1 MIKRIAINKLWF
13 VVGSGVA
20 FLVSAA
26 LQIDLSIPLL
36 LLLLYLFLKCIKIN
50 AAFVRQL
57 GVNLT
62 FLFMLILA
70 TALIIVRQ
78 GWPVYV
84 IPIAAI
90 AMLTTVL
97 FEDATIS
104 LLLTVASAVAVSSLV
119 GNNFMFFVVFLNG
132 GLVSILLVRHVR
144 KRVQLI
150 RAGFICGLIQAM
162 TLFCITDFSI
172 VHANGYLILFLNGL
186 VSCFIVL
193 ATLPLFEIA
202 FKTVTNISLLELADF
217 NHPLLQ
223 RLVQEAP
230 GTYHHSLVVGNLAD
244 AACKAIDAHALLARV
259 GAYYHDIG
267 KLSKPG
273 YFTENQGVSGS
284 KHDALTPTMS
294 KLVIMNHV
302 KEGVELAQKSNLNQ
316 PIIDFIQQH
325 HGSSLV
331 YYFYRRALENLEE
344 DQTVKEEGFR
354 YTGPKPKTKETAI
367 VLLADSVEAASR
379 ALRDPTPSKI
389 EEVVHKIINNKFID
403 GQLDECDLTLKD
415 LEKIAAVFI
424 HVLSGMYH
432 SRVSYPENSPSADN
446 NKKSPKEDLRQPEK
460 GENADS

>member
-1 MIKRIAINKLWF
+1 MIKRIVINKLWF
-13 VVGSGVA
+13 VIGSAAA

-26 LQIDLSIPLL
+26 LQVDLAIPLL
-36 LLLLYLFLKCIKIN
+36 LLILYLFLKFIKIDP
-50 AAFVRQL
+50 AFVKQL
-57 GVNLT
+57 GINLT
-62 FLFMLILA
+62 FLFLLILA
-70 TALIIVRQ
+70 TSLVIIRQ
-78 GWPVYV
+78 GWPVYS
-84 IPIAAI
+84 IPISAI
-90 AMLTTVL
+90 AMLAMILFDDFTV
-97 FEDATIS
+97 S
-104 LLLTVASAVAVSSLV
+104 LLITLAASVTVSSLA
-119 GNNFMFFVVFLNG
+119 GNNYLLFVAFLAG
-132 GLVSILLVRHVR
+132 GLASILLVRDIR
-144 KRVQLI
+144 RRVS
-150 RAGFICGLIQAM
+150 LIQAGFFCGFIQAL
-162 TLFCITDFSI
+162 TFFCITDFSLMHPDWY
-172 VHANGYLILFLNGL
+172 VTLFLNGII
-186 VSCFIVL
+186 SSFIVL

-202 FKTVTNISLLELADF
+202 FKTVTNVSLLELADF

-244 AACKAIDAHALLARV
+244 AACKAIGAHALLARV

-302 KEGVELAQKSNLNQ
+302 KEGIELAQKSNLNP

-331 YYFYRRALENLEE
+331 YYFYRRALEHLEE

-354 YTGPKPKTKETAI
+354 YPGPKPKTKETAI

-379 ALRDPTPSKI
+379 ALREPSPSKI

-424 HVLSGMYH
+424 HVLGGMYH
-432 SRVSYPENSPSADN
+432 SRVSYPETPPGADN
-446 NKKSPKEDLRQPEK
+446 NTQSSKEDSHQSGK
-460 GENADS
+460 GQNADS

>member
-13 VVGSGVA
+13 VVGSVVA

-26 LQIDLSIPLL
+26 LQVDLAIPLL
-36 LLLLYLFLKCIKIN
+36 LLILYLFLKFIKIGP
-50 AAFVRQL
+50 AVVKQL
-57 GVNLT
+57 GINLT
-62 FLFMLILA
+62 FLFLLIIA
-70 TALIIVRQ
+70 AALIIIRQ

-90 AMLTTVL
+90 AMLTTIL
-97 FEDATIS
+97 FEDFTIS
-104 LLLTVASAVAVSSLV
+104 LLITLASAIAVASLA
-119 GNNFMFFVVFLNG
+119 GNNFLLFVAFLSG
-132 GLVSILLVRHVR
+132 GLVSILLVRDVR

-150 RAGFICGLIQAM
+150 QAGFMCGLIQA
-162 TLFCITDFSI
+162 LAFFCITDFS
-172 VHANGYLILFLNGL
+172 VMHPDWYLILFLNGI
-186 VSCFIVL
+186 VSSFIVL

-202 FKTVTNISLLELADF
+202 FKTVTNVSLLELADF

-244 AACKAIDAHALLARV
+244 AACKAIGAHALLARV

-284 KHDALTPTMS
+284 KHDTLTPTMS

-302 KEGVELAQKSNLNQ
+302 KEGIELAQKSNLNP

-379 ALRDPTPSKI
+379 ALREPSPSKI

-432 SRVSYPENSPSADN
+432 SRVSYPENSLNADN
-446 NKKSPKEDLRQPEK
+446 NKRSSKEDPHQSGKDEK
-460 GENADS
+460 ADS